1 MPKPSPRALA
11 HGLELHRGATSGIAP
26 NAFLYAARQ
35 TVNLGVASLVR
46 PNASVDFT
54 ISHLLTNS
62 MANETYGTPTPTY
75 SRLTRH
81 QKDGAQVQFGLMGTF
96 YPRNQRTNPSPGNLV
111 SRPPARPRIG
121 FWP

>member
-1 MPKPSPRALA
+1 LPKPSPRDLA
-11 HGLELHRGATSGIAP
+11 DGLELHGGATSGIAP
-26 NAFLYAARQ
+26 NAFLSAARQ

-54 ISHLLTNS
+54 ISHLLNNPI
-62 MANETYGTPTPTY
+62 ANETYGTATPTY
-75 SRLTRH
+75 SRLTQH

-96 YPRNQRTNPSPGNLV
+96 YSRNQRTHPYPENLV
-111 SRPPARPRIG
+111 SHPPPRPRIG